1 MTTTP
6 APLDVVKLGEN
17 KMLLSLGPQHPSTH
31 GVLQVLTEI
40 EGETITKAD
49 PEIGYLHTGIEKSAE
64 NLFWHQ
70 ASTVIERMDY
80 LSPLTNAM
88 CYVLGVEKLLGITDH
103 IPERAQQL
111 RVLLCELSR
120 IASHCVWLG
129 TGGIDLGAISPF
141 FYAFDLRENILD
153 LFEASGGARMHP
165 NYLRI
170 GGLRE
175 DVPQGF
181 LDRLDD
187 LIKKFPGRMR
197 ELRGV
202 LQKNPIVQD
211 RMIDVAILS
220 ADEAVAWNLTG
231 PSLRGSGIAYDV
243 RKAFPY
249 SGYEKYDFEVPTR
262 DEGDAYARFLV
273 RLDEMDQ
280 SMAII
285 RQVREKLVRGA
296 VMIDDTKVGPPPKE
310 AIALSMEAL
319 IHHFKYV
326 SEGFRVPPGDVY
338 QAVEGPRGELGYY
351 IVSNGENRPWRIRT
365 RPPSFYN
372 LQVLKK
378 LAIGELIADMV
389 VCIGSLDPVFGEVDR

>member
-1 MTTTP
+1 MTATP
-6 APLDVVKLGEN
+6 APVDVIPMGDN

-187 LIKKFPGRMR
+187 LIKKFPGRLR

-220 ADEAVAWNLTG
+220 AEEAIAWGITG

-243 RKAFPY
+243 RRAYPY
-249 SGYEKYDFEVPTR
+249 SGYEKYEFNVPTR
-262 DEGDAYARFLV
+262 PEGDAYARFLV
-273 RLDEMDQ
+273 RLDEMDE
-280 SMAII
+280 SMSII
-285 RQVREKLVRGA
+285 RQVRENLVTGS

-351 IVSNGENRPWRIRT
+351 IVSNGENRPWRVRT

-378 LAIGELIADMV
+378 LALGELIADMV

>member
-1 MTTTP
+1 MTATP
-6 APLDVVKLGEN
+6 VPVDVTRVGEN

-88 CYVLGVEKLLGITDH
+88 CYVLGVEKLLGVTDE

-187 LIKKFPGRMR
+187 LIKKFPGRVR

-211 RMIDVAILS
+211 RMIDVAIMS
-220 ADEAVAWNLTG
+220 PEEALEWGITG
-231 PSLRGSGIAYDV
+231 PSLRGSGVAYDV

-249 SGYEKYDFEVPTR
+249 SGYEKYEFEIPVR
-262 DEGDAYARFLV
+262 SEGDAYARFLV
-273 RLDEMDQ
+273 RLDEMDE
-280 SMAII
+280 SMSII
-285 RQVREKLVRGA
+285 RQVREQLVTGT
-296 VMIDDTKVGPPPKE
+296 VMIDDTKIGPPPKE

-338 QAVEGPRGELGYY
+338 QAVEGPRGELAYY
-351 IVSNGENRPWRIRT
+351 IVSNGENRPWRVRT